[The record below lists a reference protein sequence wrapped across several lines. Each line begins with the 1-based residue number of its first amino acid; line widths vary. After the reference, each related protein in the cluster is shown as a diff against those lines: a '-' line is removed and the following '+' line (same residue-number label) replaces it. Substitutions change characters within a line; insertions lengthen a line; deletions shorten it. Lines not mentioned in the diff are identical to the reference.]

1 MMVMVMEVLI
11 AHYLLIPISLAG
23 YKVPEKRR
31 SLIKAKQGE
40 QDSEWG
46 QNAGCWPLRPEFF
59 PQ

>member
-31 SLIKAKQGE
+31 GLIKAKQE
-40 QDSEWG
+40 QIQSGARMQVAGLSG
-46 QNAGCWPLRPEFF
+46 QSSF